1 MLTGINVNG
10 TKVVYDLP
18 KDIKT
23 VEQMQ
28 KLIYGYN
35 HNPEQREELQ
45 GQPLLEGLCGPM
57 YNGTGTLKKSGE
69 VVAIIRYEKAKE
81 YLAYD

>member
-1 MLTGINVNG
+1 MLTGINVYG

-18 KDIKT
+18 NDIKT

-28 KLIYGYN
+28 KVIYGYN
-35 HNPEQREELQ
+35 DNPRQREELQ
-45 GQPLLEGLCGPM
+45 GQPLLKGLCGPM
-57 YNGTGTLKKSGE
+57 YNGTGRLKKSGE
-69 VVAIIRYEKAKE
+69 VVAIIRYEKEKE